1 MTGFVGYVFVVV
13 GMVTILVLWTLI
25 RQGVGL
31 IRVRNA
37 IGNASVAVV
46 FAAVESDPPVFPGR
60 WEVSDRANG
69 LVDAL
74 RKADENNRLEQF
86 DVERQITPL
95 ALRLRSLGGSARG
108 AAGLLILVAL
118 VSTLLNLQVAV
129 SDLGQTFRELAI
141 HAKADNAQPD
151 RPDVVD
157 TVQRAMGKV
166 ADTAGTAFLL
176 SGVSVACAVIVMLAA
191 LGVQREAQ
199 LVLRSF
205 IAWAQNGLYERVAE
219 KAKADE
225 GGKLV
230 DFSGVVIEFQFLIK
244 SFGNLSTELSNLG
257 EFRTELNNAVSAIS
271 SAVEKLPAAIQAN
284 MTTLSSK
291 VTSEIAADLNRQYTI
306 LDRLL
311 AAYGDLGLKIKHLQD
326 FTDKVTQQ
334 HGEASAALVK
344 LGTLPADTRKLSTTV
359 SELTRK
365 TDALASMD
373 FKSTQEVLDSIR
385 SDLAAMNGSLQ
396 EFRERTKTKEDAVDA
411 KLRDLLKRADDV
423 NTRMTTTGKE
433 FVGTLRSEI
442 GVISEQ
448 LKDLQGRRF
457 FDLFRGGSRGSSS
470 S

>member
-1 MTGFVGYVFVVV
+1 MTGLVAYVFVVV
-13 GMVTILVLWTLI
+13 GLVTIFVLWILV
-25 RQGVGL
+25 RQGIGL
-31 IRVRNA
+31 IRVRHA
-37 IGNASVAVV
+37 IGNASVAVL
-46 FAAVESDPPVFPGR
+46 FAAVESDPVFPGR
-60 WEVSDRANG
+60 LEVSNRANE

-74 RKADENNRLEQF
+74 RKADENQRLEQF

-95 ALRLRSLGGSARG
+95 ALRLRSLGGAARG
-108 AAGLLILVAL
+108 VAGLLILIAL
-118 VSTLLNLQVAV
+118 VSTLLNLQIAV

-141 HAKADNAQPD
+141 HAKIDNAQSD

-176 SGVSVACAVIVMLAA
+176 SGISVACAVIIMLAA

-199 LVLRSF
+199 FVLRSF
-205 IAWAQNGLYERVAE
+205 IAWAQSRQSERIAERV
-219 KAKADE
+219 KADE
-225 GGKLV
+225 DGKLV
-230 DFSGVVIEFQFLIK
+230 DFSGVVIEFRLLIK

-257 EFRTELNNAVSAIS
+257 DFRTELNNAVSAIS

-284 MTTLSSK
+284 MTTLSSQ

-326 FTDKVTQQ
+326 FTEKVTQQ

-359 SELTRK
+359 SDLTRK

-385 SDLAAMNGSLQ
+385 GDLAAMNGRLQ
-396 EFRERTKTKEDAVDA
+396 EFRERTKTKEEAVDA
-411 KLRDLLKRADDV
+411 RLKDLLKRADDLS
-423 NTRMTTTGKE
+423 TKMSTSSKG
-433 FVGTLRSEI
+433 FVDTLRSETI
-442 GVISEQ
+442 VISEQ

-457 FDLFRGGSRGSSS
+457 FDLFRGGTRGSSS